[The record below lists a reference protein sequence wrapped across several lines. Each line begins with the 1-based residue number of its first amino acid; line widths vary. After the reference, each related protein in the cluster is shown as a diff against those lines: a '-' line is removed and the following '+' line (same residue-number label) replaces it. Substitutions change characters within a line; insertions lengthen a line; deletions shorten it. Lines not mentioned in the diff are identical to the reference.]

1 MFLHLYGIILIRMRG
16 VSMLTQKKDK
26 QSEIYN
32 YIKDQVQ
39 SKGYPPSV
47 REICEAVGLK
57 STSTVHGHL
66 ERLEKKGFIR
76 RDPTKP
82 RAIELLKDNVIR
94 KELIDIPIIGK
105 ITAGIPILAVENIE
119 DTFTIPLNFT
129 KTNNELFM
137 LKVSGSSM
145 IEAGILDGDLAII
158 EKVNTATNG
167 DIVVALIDNEATIK
181 RFFKEEGYIRLQ
193 PENSTMSPIIVED
206 CSILG
211 ILVGIYRNY

>member
-1 MFLHLYGIILIRMRG
+1 
-16 VSMLTQKKDK
+16 MLTPKKDK

-32 YIKDQVQ
+32 FIKDQVQ
-39 SKGYPPSV
+39 TKGYPPSV

-66 ERLEKKGFIR
+66 ERLEKKGYIR

-82 RAIELLKDNVIR
+82 RAIELIKDSVTR

-105 ITAGIPILAVENIE
+105 ITAGQPILAVENVE

-129 KTNNELFM
+129 KTKNELFM
-137 LKVSGSSM
+137 LRVSGSSM

-158 EKVNTATNG
+158 EKVNTCING
-167 DIVVALIDNEATIK
+167 DIVVALIENEATIK
-181 RFFKEEGYIRLQ
+181 RFFKEEGHIRLQ

>member
-1 MFLHLYGIILIRMRG
+1 
-16 VSMLTQKKDK
+16 MLTEKKDK

-32 YIKDQVQ
+32 FIKAQIQ
-39 SKGYPPSV
+39 LKGYPPAV
-47 REICEAVGLK
+47 REICLAVGLK

-66 ERLEKKGFIR
+66 ERLEKKGYIR

-82 RAIELLKDNVIR
+82 RAIELIKDSVTR

-105 ITAGIPILAVENIE
+105 ITAGQPSLAVENVE

-129 KTNNELFM
+129 KTKNELFM
-137 LKVSGSSM
+137 LRVSGTIM

-158 EKVNTATNG
+158 EKVNTCKNG
-167 DIVVALIDNEATIK
+167 EIVVALIENEATIK
-181 RFFKEEGYIRLQ
+181 RFFKEEGHIRLQ

>member
-1 MFLHLYGIILIRMRG
+1 
-16 VSMLTQKKDK
+16 MLTEKKDK

-32 YIKDQVQ
+32 FIKDQIQ
-39 SKGYPPSV
+39 LKGYPPAV
-47 REICEAVGLK
+47 REICLAVGLK

-66 ERLEKKGFIR
+66 ERLEKKGYIR

-82 RAIELLKDNVIR
+82 RAIELIKDSVTR

-105 ITAGIPILAVENIE
+105 ITAGQPILAVENVE
-119 DTFTIPLNFT
+119 DTFTLPLNFT
-129 KTNNELFM
+129 KTKNELFM
-137 LKVSGSSM
+137 LRVSGSSM

-158 EKVNTATNG
+158 EKVNTCNNG
-167 DIVVALIDNEATIK
+167 DIVVALIENEATIK
-181 RFFKEEGYIRLQ
+181 RFFKEKGFIRLQ

>member
-1 MFLHLYGIILIRMRG
+1 
-16 VSMLTQKKDK
+16 MLTEKKDK

-32 YIKDQVQ
+32 FIKKQVQ
-39 SKGYPPSV
+39 LKGYPPSV
-47 REICEAVGLK
+47 REICDGVGLR

-66 ERLEKKGFIR
+66 ARLEKKGFIR

-82 RAIELLKDNVIR
+82 RAIELIKDSVIR

-105 ITAGIPILAVENIE
+105 ITAGKPILAVENVE
-119 DTFTIPLNFT
+119 DTFTLPLNFT

-145 IEAGILDGDLAII
+145 IEAGILDKDLAII
-158 EKVNTATNG
+158 EKINTAKNG

-181 RFFKEEGYIRLQ
+181 RFFKEKDHIRLQ
-193 PENSTMSPIIVED
+193 PENSTMSPIIVDD
-206 CSILG
+206 CVILG
-211 ILVGIYRNY
+211 VLVGIYRKY

>member
-1 MFLHLYGIILIRMRG
+1 MRG
-16 VSMLTQKKDK
+16 VSMLTEKKDK

-32 YIKDQVQ
+32 FIKDQIQ
-39 SKGYPPSV
+39 LKGYPPAV
-47 REICEAVGLK
+47 REICLAVGLK

-66 ERLEKKGFIR
+66 ERLEKKGYIR

-82 RAIELLKDNVIR
+82 RAIELIKDSVTR

-105 ITAGIPILAVENIE
+105 ITAGQPILAVENVE
-119 DTFTIPLNFT
+119 DTFTLPLNFT
-129 KTNNELFM
+129 KTKNELFM
-137 LKVSGSSM
+137 LRVSGSSM

-158 EKVNTATNG
+158 EKVNTCKNG
-167 DIVVALIDNEATIK
+167 EIVVALIENEATIK
-181 RFFKEEGYIRLQ
+181 RFFKEKGHIRLQ

>member
-1 MFLHLYGIILIRMRG
+1 
-16 VSMLTQKKDK
+16 MLTQKKDK

-39 SKGYPPSV
+39 LKGYPPSV

-137 LKVSGSSM
+137 LRVSGSSM

-158 EKVNTATNG
+158 EKINTATNG

-181 RFFKEEGYIRLQ
+181 RFFKEDGYIRLQ
-193 PENSTMSPIIVED
+193 PENSTMSPILVND

-211 ILVGIYRNY
+211 ILAGIYRKY